1 MYSKRSKLFLFVAVL
16 ITLSMVLSACQP
28 QAEEPVE
35 EPAEEEVMEEEEA
48 EAEEEEM
55 EEEEAE
61 EETMEEEVFKVG
73 FLGPFSGPSAQTGK
87 QFKGGATIALESM
100 DYKIGHYTIAPVWI
114 DSQSDPAKASQ
125 AYEQAV
131 VQDGIQAGALNWHS
145 SVAVA
150 VMEVTAKHE
159 VPHIFGFG
167 ATEKVNETF
176 ESDPEKYGYWST
188 KGWPTPA
195 KLGNK
200 YVDALEYYIDEGVY
214 SPENKTV
221 AIYGEDTDW
230 GRSFATGVIELF
242 EEAGWEIIKEDYF
255 PLEQTEY
262 TAYLNQLKDLDPAVL
277 AGTSTS
283 PPQITSLIKQA
294 DEVGLES
301 LIIADGLGWVDFCGL
316 TGSSADL
323 VMDQIAGWS
332 GEEGFAFAEEFES
345 RYNLSPSTSSA
356 GLAHDGTLMF
366 LQIAQAVYDEH
377 GELSSELIQD
387 FVENQVWTG
396 QWTMTDGIVMVE
408 YKYTEETTPD
418 PVVGP
423 GFYTFPVLQ
432 YSYENGKC
440 LGKPIFPV
448 EGAVQDLQ
456 IP

>member
-1 MYSKRSKLFLFVAVL
+1 MKRSKVFLFLAAL
-16 ITLSMVLSACQP
+16 MALSLVLSACQAP
-28 QAEEPVE
+28 EPEVE
-35 EPAEEEVMEEEEA
+35 TVVETVIVEKEGETVVETVEVAKEA
-48 EAEEEEM
+48 EI
-55 EEEEAE
+55 
-61 EETMEEEVFKVG
+61 FKVG

-87 QFKGGATIALESM
+87 QFRGGATIALES
-100 DYKIGHYTIAPVWI
+100 YGYRVGHYTIEPVWV

-125 AYEQAV
+125 AYEAAV
-131 VQDGIQAGALNWHS
+131 LQDGIQAGALNWHS

-150 VMEVTAKHE
+150 VMEVTAKHQI
-159 VPHIFGFG
+159 PHIFGFG

-200 YVDALEYYIDEGVY
+200 YVDALEYYIEQGVY
-214 SPENKTV
+214 SPEAKTV

-262 TAYLNQLKDLDPAVL
+262 TAYLSQLKDLAPAVV

-316 TGSSADL
+316 TGSSANL

-332 GEEGFAFAEEFES
+332 GEAGFAFAEEFED

-356 GLAHDGTLMF
+356 GLAHDGTLMM
-366 LQIAQAVYDEH
+366 LEIMDAVYQEH
-377 GELSSELIQD
+377 GELTPELIQQ
-387 FVENQVWTG
+387 FVEENVWTG
-396 QWTMTDGIVMVE
+396 NWTLTDGIVMVE
-408 YKYTEETTPD
+408 YKYTDETTPD

-432 YSYENGKC
+432 YEYTDAGKC
-440 LGKPIFPV
+440 VGKPIFPV

-456 IP
+456 VP

>member
-1 MYSKRSKLFLFVAVL
+1 MKRSKVFLFLAAL
-16 ITLSMVLSACQP
+16 MALSLVLSACQAP
-28 QAEEPVE
+28 EPEVE
-35 EPAEEEVMEEEEA
+35 TVVETVIVEKEGETVVETVEVAKEA
-48 EAEEEEM
+48 EI
-55 EEEEAE
+55 
-61 EETMEEEVFKVG
+61 FKVG

-87 QFKGGATIALESM
+87 QFRGGATIALES
-100 DYKIGHYTIAPVWI
+100 YGYRIGHYTIEPVWI

-125 AYEQAV
+125 AYEAAV
-131 VQDGIQAGALNWHS
+131 LQDGIQAGALNWHS

-150 VMEVTAKHE
+150 VMEVTAKHQ

-200 YVDALEYYIDEGVY
+200 YIDALEYYIEQGVY
-214 SPENKTV
+214 SPEAKTV

-262 TAYLNQLKDLDPAVL
+262 TAYLSQLKDLAPAVV

-316 TGSSADL
+316 TGSSANL

-332 GEEGFAFAEEFES
+332 GEDGFAFAEEFED

-356 GLAHDGTLMF
+356 GLAHDGTLM
-366 LQIAQAVYDEH
+366 LLEIMDAVYAEH
-377 GELSSELIQD
+377 GELTPELIQQ
-387 FVENQVWTG
+387 FVEENVWTG
-396 QWTMTDGIVMVE
+396 EWTLTDGIVMVE
-408 YKYTEETTPD
+408 YKYTDETTPD

-432 YSYENGKC
+432 YEYTDAGKC
-440 LGKPIFPV
+440 VGKPIFPV

>member
-16 ITLSMVLSACQP
+16 IALSMVLSACQ
-28 QAEEPVE
+28 QTAEEPTE
-35 EPAEEEVMEEEEA
+35 APAEEEQM
-48 EAEEEEM
+48 AEEEEM
-55 EEEEAE
+55 EEEEEAE

-87 QFKGGATIALESM
+87 QFEGGATIALESV
-100 DYKIGHYTIAPVWI
+100 DYKIGHYTIEPVWI
-114 DSQSDPAKASQ
+114 DSQSDPALASQ

-131 VQDGIQAGALNWHS
+131 VQEGIQAGALNWHS
-145 SVAVA
+145 SVAVS
-150 VMEVTAKHE
+150 VMEVTANHQI
-159 VPHIFGFG
+159 PHIFGFG
-167 ATEKVNETF
+167 ATELVNETF
-176 ESDPEKYGYWST
+176 ESDRERYGYWST

-200 YVDALEYYIDEGVY
+200 YVDSLEYYIEQGVY
-214 SPENKTV
+214 SPEEKTV

-230 GRSFATGVIELF
+230 GRSFAAGVIELF
-242 EEAGWEIIKEDYF
+242 EEAGWTITSEQYF

-262 TAYLNQLKDLDPAVL
+262 TAYLNQLKDEGPAVL

-294 DEVGLES
+294 DEVGLADET
-301 LIIADGLGWVDFCGL
+301 LIIADGLGWVDFCSL

-332 GEEGFAFAEEFES
+332 GEAGFAFAEEFEE
-345 RYNLSPSTSSA
+345 RYNLAPSTSSA

-396 QWTMTDGIVMVE
+396 EWTMTDGIVMVE
-408 YKYTEETTPD
+408 YKYTAETIPD

-432 YSYENGKC
+432 YSFEDGKC
-440 LGKPIFPV
+440 LGKPIYPV

-456 IP
+456 LP

>member
-1 MYSKRSKLFLFVAVL
+1 MKFRQSKIFLILSVL
-16 ITLSMVLSACQP
+16 IAMSLVLAACQE
-28 QAEEPVE
+28 QVE
-35 EPAEEEVMEEEEA
+35 EGQ
-48 EAEEEEM
+48 
-55 EEEEAE
+55 
-61 EETMEEEVFKVG
+61 VFKVG
-73 FLGPFSGPSAQTGK
+73 FLGPYSGPSAQTGK
-87 QFKGGATIALESM
+87 QFKGGAEIALEEV
-100 DYKIGHYTIAPVWI
+100 DYQIGPYTIEPVWI

-150 VMEVTAKHE
+150 VMEVTAKHQI
-159 VPHIFGFG
+159 PHIFGFG

-176 ESDPEKYGYWST
+176 ASDPEKYGYWST

-200 YVDALEYYIDEGVY
+200 YINALEYYIAEGIY
-214 SPENKTV
+214 APESKTV

-230 GRSFATGVIELF
+230 GRSFAAGVMELF
-242 EEAGWEIIKEDYF
+242 EAAGWEIISEEYF

-262 TAYLNQLKDLDPAVL
+262 TAYLNQVKDLAPAVL

-294 DEVGLES
+294 DEIGLES

-316 TGSSADL
+316 TGSSANL

-332 GEEGFAFAEEFES
+332 GEAGFAFAEEFED

-356 GLAHDGTLMF
+356 GLAHDGTKMLLEIM
-366 LQIAQAVYDEH
+366 QAVYDEH
-377 GELSSELIQD
+377 DEITSALIQQ
-387 FVENQVWTG
+387 FVEEKVWTG
-396 QWTMTDGIVMVE
+396 EWTMTDGIVMVE
-408 YKYTEETTPD
+408 YKYTDETTPD

-423 GFYTFPVLQ
+423 GYYTFPVLQ
-432 YSYENGKC
+432 YEYVDGKC
-440 LGKPIFPV
+440 LGKPIYPV
-448 EGAVQDLQ
+448 EGAVQDLMV
-456 IP
+456 P

>member
-1 MYSKRSKLFLFVAVL
+1 
-16 ITLSMVLSACQP
+16 MVFAACTP
-28 QAEEPVE
+28 QAEEPAAEEEAAEEAVE
-35 EPAEEEVMEEEEA
+35 EEEEMAEEEEAEPAEEEEEEMAEEEEEEA
-48 EAEEEEM
+48 A

-61 EETMEEEVFKVG
+61 EPEEEVFKLGV
-73 FLGPFSGPSAQTGK
+73 LGPFSGPSAQTGK
-87 QFKGGATIALESM
+87 QFKGGATIALEGY
-100 DYKIGHYTIAPVWI
+100 DYKIGHYTIEPVWI

-131 VQDGIQAGALNWHS
+131 VQEGIQAGALNWHS

-150 VMEVTAKHE
+150 VMEVTAKHQ

-200 YVDALEYYIDEGVY
+200 YADAMEYYIEQGVY
-214 SPENKTV
+214 SPEAKTV

-230 GRSFATGVIELF
+230 GRSFGAGVIELF
-242 EEAGWEIIKEDYF
+242 EEAGWEVISEEYF
-255 PLEQTEY
+255 PLEQTEFY
-262 TAYLNQLKDLDPAVL
+262 AYLNKLKDLNPAVI
-277 AGTSTS
+277 AGTSTA
-283 PPQITSLIKQA
+283 PPSITAFIKQA

-316 TGSSADL
+316 TGDSAHG
-323 VMDQIAGWS
+323 VIDQIAGWS
-332 GEEGFAFAEEFES
+332 GDEGFAFAEEFEE
-345 RYNLSPSTSSA
+345 RYDLAPSTSSA
-356 GLAHDGTLMF
+356 GLAHDGTKMAME
-366 LQIAQAVYDEH
+366 IMQAVYDEH

-387 FVENQVWTG
+387 FIENNVWTG
-396 QWTMTDGIVMVE
+396 EWTMTDGLVMVE
-408 YKYTEETTPD
+408 YKYTDETTPD

-432 YSYENGKC
+432 YVYEDGKC
-440 LGKPIFPV
+440 VGKPIYPV
-448 EGAVQDLQ
+448 EGAVMDLM

>member
-1 MYSKRSKLFLFVAVL
+1 MELKKSKVFTIVAVL
-16 ITLSMVLSACQP
+16 IAMALVLAACQAP
-28 QAEEPVE
+28 EPEVVVE
-35 EPAEEEVMEEEEA
+35 TVYVEGETVTEVVEVAKEA
-48 EAEEEEM
+48 
-55 EEEEAE
+55 
-61 EETMEEEVFKVG
+61 EVFKVG

-87 QFKGGATIALESM
+87 QFKGGATIALEEFS
-100 DYKIGHYTIAPVWI
+100 YRIGNYTIEPVWV

-150 VMEVTAKHE
+150 VMEVTAKHQI
-159 VPHIFGFG
+159 PHIFGFG

-176 ESDPEKYGYWST
+176 ASDPEKYGYWST

-200 YVDALEYYIDEGVY
+200 YVDALQYYIEQGVY
-214 SPENKTV
+214 SPAEKTV

-230 GRSFATGVIELF
+230 GRSFAAGVIELF
-242 EEAGWEIIKEDYF
+242 EAAGWEIISEEYF

-262 TAYLNQLKDLDPAVL
+262 TAYRNQVKDLAPAVL

-294 DEVGLES
+294 DEIGLES
-301 LIIADGLGWVDFCGL
+301 LIIADGLGWVDFCSL
-316 TGSSADL
+316 TGSSATM

-332 GEEGFAFAEEFES
+332 GEAGFAFADEFED
-345 RYNLSPSTSSA
+345 RYNLIPSTSSA
-356 GLAHDGTLMF
+356 GLAHDGTVMLLEIM
-366 LQIAQAVYDEH
+366 QAVYDEH
-377 GELSSELIQD
+377 GELTSELIQQ
-387 FVENQVWTG
+387 FVEEQVWTG
-396 QWTMTDGIVMVE
+396 EWTMTDGIVMVE

-432 YSYENGKC
+432 YEYVDGKC
-440 LGKPIFPV
+440 LGKPIYPV
-448 EGAVQDLQ
+448 EGAVMDLMV
-456 IP
+456 P

>member
-1 MYSKRSKLFLFVAVL
+1 MKRSKLFLFFALLVTF
-16 ITLSMVLSACQP
+16 TLVFVACQST
-28 QAEEPVE
+28 AEEP
-35 EPAEEEVMEEEEA
+35 EEA
-48 EAEEEEM
+48 EEVEEVEEA
-55 EEEEAE
+55 EEEAE
-61 EETMEEEVFKVG
+61 EVVEEEIFKLG
-73 FLGPFSGPSAQTGK
+73 ILGPFSGPSAQTGK
-87 QFKGGATIALESM
+87 QFKGGAIMALEDF
-100 DYKIGHYTIAPVWI
+100 DYKVGHYTIEPVWI

-150 VMEVTAKHE
+150 VMEVTAKHQI
-159 VPHIFGFG
+159 PHIFGFG

-200 YVDALEYYIDEGVY
+200 YADGLEYYIEQGVY
-214 SPENKTV
+214 APESKTV

-230 GRSFATGVIELF
+230 GRSFGAGVIELF
-242 EEAGWEIIKEDYF
+242 EDAGWEVVSEEYF
-255 PLEQTEY
+255 PLEQTEFY
-262 TAYLNQLKDLDPAVL
+262 PFLNKLKDLNPAVV
-277 AGTSTS
+277 AGTSTA
-283 PPQITSLIKQA
+283 PPSITAFIKQA

-301 LIIADGLGWVDFCGL
+301 LIIADGLGWVDFCSL
-316 TGSSADL
+316 TGDSAEG

-332 GEEGFAFAEEFES
+332 SEEGFAFAEEFEE
-345 RYNLSPSTSSA
+345 RYGLAPSTSSA
-356 GLAHDGTLMF
+356 GLAHDGTKMALKIME
-366 LQIAQAVYDEH
+366 AVYAEH

-387 FVENQVWTG
+387 FIETKVWTG
-396 QWTMTDGIVMVE
+396 EWTMTDGLVMVE
-408 YKYTEETTPD
+408 YKYTDETTPD

-432 YSYENGKC
+432 YSYEDGKC
-440 LGKPIFPV
+440 LGKPIYPA

-456 IP
+456 VP

>member
-1 MYSKRSKLFLFVAVL
+1 MKRSKVFLFLAAL
-16 ITLSMVLSACQP
+16 MALSLVLSACQAP
-28 QAEEPVE
+28 EPEVE
-35 EPAEEEVMEEEEA
+35 TVVETVIVEKEGETVVETVEVVKEA
-48 EAEEEEM
+48 
-55 EEEEAE
+55 
-61 EETMEEEVFKVG
+61 EVFKVG

-87 QFKGGATIALESM
+87 QFRGGATIALEE
-100 DYKIGHYTIAPVWI
+100 YGYRIGHYTIEPVWI

-125 AYEQAV
+125 AYEAAV
-131 VQDGIQAGALNWHS
+131 LQDGIQAGALNWHS

-150 VMEVTAKHE
+150 VMEVTAKHQ

-200 YVDALEYYIDEGVY
+200 YVDALEYYIEQGVY
-214 SPENKTV
+214 SPEAKTV

-262 TAYLNQLKDLDPAVL
+262 TAYLSQLKDLNPAVV

-316 TGSSADL
+316 TGSSASL

-332 GEEGFAFAEEFES
+332 GEDGFAFAEEFED

-356 GLAHDGTLMF
+356 GLAHDGTMMLLEIMD
-366 LQIAQAVYDEH
+366 AVYQEN
-377 GELSSELIQD
+377 GELTPELIQQ
-387 FVENQVWTG
+387 FVEENVWTG
-396 QWTMTDGIVMVE
+396 EWTLTDGIVMVE

-432 YSYENGKC
+432 YEYTDAGKC
-440 LGKPIFPV
+440 VGKPIFPV

-456 IP
+456 VP